1 MLPLFI
7 LYLLRQECHNQPCH
21 NGKATLVQQAS
32 EAQGLVVGYSK
43 PLALNEIPPIQMDG
57 LNRTVSPKG
66 IGTDKSVLVRN
77 SRVQ

>member
-1 MLPLFI
+1 MS
-7 LYLLRQECHNQPCH
+7 QSCH

-32 EAQGLVVGYSK
+32 KAQGLVAGYTK
-43 PLALNEIPPIQMDG
+43 PLALDEIPPIQMDG

-66 IGTDKSVLVRN
+66 IGTDRSALVRN

>member
-1 MLPLFI
+1 MS
-7 LYLLRQECHNQPCH
+7 QPCH

-32 EAQGLVVGYSK
+32 KAQGLVAGYNK
-43 PLALNEIPPIQMDG
+43 PLALEIPPVQMDG

-66 IGTDKSVLVRN
+66 ISTDRSVLVRN